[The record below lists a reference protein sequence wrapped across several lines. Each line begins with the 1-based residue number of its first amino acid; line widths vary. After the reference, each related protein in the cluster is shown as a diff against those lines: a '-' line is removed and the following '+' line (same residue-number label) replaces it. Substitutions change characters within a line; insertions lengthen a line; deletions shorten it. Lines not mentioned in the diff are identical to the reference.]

1 MANSLKSNFC
11 PSRAWTCASCSSC
24 CTGSAARRTAAA
36 AGRGGARRLPTA
48 AVLIPEGLSPDGG
61 GAGRQW
67 FSVRGVTEE
76 NRPARVAAALPAL
89 AAYVQQAQQRFGL
102 LQSDTALAGFRR
114 APSWRWSWCRRMTAW
129 PAA

>member
-1 MANSLKSNFC
+1 MANSPQIEFLPEPGMDVRQLFILLHGVGGTPDSLL
-11 PSRAWTCASCSSC
+11 PLAEAVRAAF
-24 CTGSAARRTAAA
+24 
-36 AGRGGARRLPTA
+36 PTA
-48 AVLIPEGLSPDGG
+48 AVLIPEGFEPFDGG

-102 LQSDTALAGFRR
+102 LQSDTALAGFLAGRHHG
-114 APSWRWSWCRRMTAW
+114 AGAG
-129 PAA
+129 AGA